1 MIMNYDET
9 GHDGPDFQVV
19 GPVDGDVEELLA
31 DHPDWTDEQIAEE
44 LGITVW
50 AAADARSRA

>member
-1 MIMNYDET
+1 MNYDET